1 MFDTNEVNARIIDD
15 HKVKSDQ
22 VRVLK
27 KKLSNS
33 VPVGKLQEMLA
44 WEKKFE
50 VQSSHYMGLDTFDDA
65 GYGQAVARREERIKL
80 LEKLIEQYGGK

>member
-1 MFDTNEVNARIIDD
+1 MSIKSIIIAD

-22 VRVLK
+22 VRRLK

-50 VQSSHYMGLDTFDDA
+50 VQSSHYIGWDTFDA
-65 GYGQAVARREERIKL
+65 LGYGKEVAGREERIKL

>member
-1 MFDTNEVNARIIDD
+1 MWDTNEVNARIIDD

-44 WEKKFE
+44 WEKKFDVRSE
-50 VQSSHYMGLDTFDDA
+50 DYMGWVEFDDR
-65 GYGQAVARREERIKL
+65 GYGQAVAAREERIKL